1 MDELQKA
8 AQIRLMDLVEH
19 FLRVQLV
26 DVSRMLDTHA
36 ADAKH
41 KLSVQILNELLR
53 QKGNLSEAEI
63 TRRGGTMK
71 DWWSTDPKWRHVLVF
86 QFNFHVLMPL
96 FDVCYKNL
104 PENNVYHRFFS
115 QTDLDNFRR
124 IQTGLSDYIL
134 SMEKREDYRQEI
146 GDTKTWLLGY
156 GVGLEHAQ
164 LISEAGA
171 EEGIAASGRKNKGV
185 LSSQILKLKE
195 ELKKRDDKVLQL
207 KEKLDELDDDVQR
220 ERSAS
225 SRMMKTLDET
235 SRELEIV
242 SVQLQ
247 KTNIELQEEKK
258 KNRELNALLL
268 EQSERPDDTRR
279 VYLQGRCWN

>member
-1 MDELQKA
+1 
-8 AQIRLMDLVEH
+8 
-19 FLRVQLV
+19 
-26 DVSRMLDTHA
+26 
-36 ADAKH
+36 
-41 KLSVQILNELLR
+41 
-53 QKGNLSEAEI
+53 
-63 TRRGGTMK
+63 MK
-71 DWWSTDPKWRHVLVF
+71 DWWTRDPKWRHVLVF

-104 PENNVYHRFFS
+104 PEDNVYRHFFS
-115 QTDLDNFRR
+115 QKDLDNFRT

-156 GVGLEHAQ
+156 GVGLEHA
-164 LISEAGA
+164 SE
-171 EEGIAASGRKNKGV
+171 
-185 LSSQILKLKE
+185 ILKLKE
-195 ELKKRDDKVLQL
+195 ELQKRDDEVLKL
-207 KEKLDELDDDVQR
+207 KEKLDEQDDDVQR
-220 ERSAS
+220 ERRAA

-235 SRELEIV
+235 SRELEIM
-242 SVQLQ
+242 SVELQ

-268 EQSERPDDTRR
+268 EQSQRPDATRR